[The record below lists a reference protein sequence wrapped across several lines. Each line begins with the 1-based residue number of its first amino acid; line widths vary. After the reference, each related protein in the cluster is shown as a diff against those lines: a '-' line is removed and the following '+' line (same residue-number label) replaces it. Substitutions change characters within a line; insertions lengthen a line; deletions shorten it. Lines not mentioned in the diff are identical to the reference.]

1 VSTNR
6 DRWIWASIH
15 LGAKLNNN
23 FCNPGNDFFGS
34 GLATIVK
41 AVVVHQNCL
50 VFSSDT
56 CLQNFTHKQGMVT
69 LGHLAYDSTLP
80 PRRKAQQQGTA
91 RFLPHLKALPAD
103 RVALSLVWL
112 EEIEG

>member
-1 VSTNR
+1 MYC
-6 DRWIWASIH
+6 D
-15 LGAKLNNN
+15 KN
-23 FCNPGNDFFGS
+23 FFDS
-34 GLATIVK
+34 GLATVVE
-41 AVVVHQNCL
+41 AVVAHQDSL

-91 RFLPHLKALPAD
+91 RFLPQLKALPAD
-103 RVALSLVWL
+103 RIALSLVWL